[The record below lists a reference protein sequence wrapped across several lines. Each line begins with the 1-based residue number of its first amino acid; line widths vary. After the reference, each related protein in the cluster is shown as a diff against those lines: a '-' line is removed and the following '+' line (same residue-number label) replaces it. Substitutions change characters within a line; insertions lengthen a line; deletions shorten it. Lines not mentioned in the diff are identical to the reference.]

1 MATNRHLKRQSEK
14 DLNNLFRKTVDVIQ
28 DTIGSKAFR
37 PRRAVNAAVVDSLM
51 TGIAK
56 RVLEKG
62 QVKNKTQLQEQY
74 DKLMKTQ
81 AYLAAV
87 ETGTSQEANVETRLR
102 LAREAFK
109 GVR

>member
-1 MATNRHLKRQSEK
+1 
-14 DLNNLFRKTVDVIQ
+14 
-28 DTIGSKAFR
+28 
-37 PRRAVNAAVVDSLM
+37 M